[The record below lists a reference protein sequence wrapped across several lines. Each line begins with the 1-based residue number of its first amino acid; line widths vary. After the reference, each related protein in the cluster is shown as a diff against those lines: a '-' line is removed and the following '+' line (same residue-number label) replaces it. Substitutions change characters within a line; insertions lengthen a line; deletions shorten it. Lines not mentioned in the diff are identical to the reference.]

1 MHADLADCHG
11 LEFLERRIVNK
22 HKGNFRLA
30 AFLADLIRANPLNPR
45 ASASHSPL
53 PPVASPARPWLHL
66 RGWNTPAVRGG
77 FLFPWVR
84 LIMSAEQDATESQ
97 SVASSSHPPAASRV
111 DAQPDAIVEASP
123 APIHHD
129 PDALATGDSEAAAV
143 APIAETSAEST
154 IDGEA
159 TTGADAARP
168 SQRIQIGSQRGG
180 ASTAAPPKPKPVT
193 PGPPPQQPRV
203 EQKKKN
209 YPPPNVRTQLSP
221 ELQQE
226 FEAALAGGAAEDLM
240 EKSATIVAT
249 AELAPEARVSGRVA
263 SIREGDVFVDLG
275 GPNQGVVNA
284 QQFGEKPP
292 EVGAQLD
299 LMVVN
304 FDADQ
309 GLYELSLPAA
319 AVDVGNWD
327 EVREGQIV
335 DVTIS
340 AINKGGLE
348 CTVANIRGFIPM
360 GQIST
365 YRVENPEEFVGQR
378 LSCVITEANRRR
390 KNLVLSHR
398 AFMER
403 ERKELKEKLLAEI
416 APGQIRD
423 GIVRSLQEFGA
434 FVDLGGADGLIHVSQ
449 MSWERIAHPS
459 EVLQVGQKVKV
470 RVEKV
475 NAETGKI
482 SLVYRDTTANPWND
496 AATKFP
502 VGSKA
507 KGTVSKLM
515 QFGAFVKLTPG
526 VEGLIHISELGHG
539 RVFRTSD
546 VLSEGQ
552 EVEVKVLSVDVD
564 AQRIALSLKALLPP
578 PEKPQQRRPDPPPP
592 PEPTPEELK
601 RQERRRKAE
610 AELKGGISTPT
621 GGEKFGLKW

>member
-1 MHADLADCHG
+1 
-11 LEFLERRIVNK
+11 
-22 HKGNFRLA
+22 
-30 AFLADLIRANPLNPR
+30 
-45 ASASHSPL
+45 
-53 PPVASPARPWLHL
+53 
-66 RGWNTPAVRGG
+66 
-77 FLFPWVR
+77 
-84 LIMSAEQDATESQ
+84 MSAEQEATSDQDAA
-97 SVASSSHPPAASRV
+97 ASSPAAAAPITPHD
-111 DAQPDAIVEASP
+111 DALGEALRAASP

-129 PDALATGDSEAAAV
+129 PAALATGDSEAAV
-143 APIAETSAEST
+143 ATPPEPATPAPAAPV
-154 IDGEA
+154 EA
-159 TTGADAARP
+159 TAERP
-168 SQRIQIGSQRGG
+168 SQRIQIGSQRDADG
-180 ASTAAPPKPKPVT
+180 AQSPPPQPKPVT
-193 PGPPPQQPRV
+193 PGPARSDRPPT
-203 EQKKKN
+203 ESKKKS
-209 YPPPNVRTQLSP
+209 YPPPNVRSQLPP

-226 FEAALAGGAAEDLM
+226 MDAALSGAAVEELM
-240 EKSATIVAT
+240 EKSATGAAT
-249 AELAPEARVSGRVA
+249 TELAPESRVTARVVSL
-263 SIREGDVFVDLG
+263 REGDVFVDLG
-275 GPNQGVVNA
+275 GAHQGVVKA

-292 EVGAQLD
+292 EVGGQLE
-299 LMVVN
+299 LMVSR

-327 EVREGQIV
+327 EVKEGQIV
-335 DVTIS
+335 EVTIS
-340 AINKGGLE
+340 AVNKGGLE

-365 YRVENPEEFVGQR
+365 FRVEHPEEFVGQR
-378 LSCVITEANRRR
+378 LAVVITEANRRR

-416 APGQIRD
+416 APGQIRE
-423 GIVRSLQEFGA
+423 GVVRSLQDFGA

-449 MSWERIAHPS
+449 MSWDRIGHPS

-470 RVEKV
+470 RIEKV

-482 SLVYRDTTANPWND
+482 SLVYRDMGENPWND
-496 AATKFP
+496 AASKFP
-502 VGSKA
+502 VGTKV

-552 EVEVKVLSVDVD
+552 EVEVKVLSVDPE
-564 AQRIALSLKALLPP
+564 AQRISLSLKALLPP
-578 PEKPQQRRPDPPPP
+578 PEKPAAQKRPDPPEPP
-592 PEPTPEELK
+592 PPSPEELK
-601 RQERRRKAE
+601 RLERRRKAA
-610 AELKGGISTPT
+610 AELKGGIGGPS